1 MESVDVDSERAGIL
15 KGAQETNPEGEDT
28 SDTGTPNVQISSSG
42 DSPNFIEAITLLQK
56 ALAVHGAGGSGQ
68 ANTTVISSKPDTN
81 TGSTYDEYF
90 SEISQDLE
98 KCEERGPCLNE
109 NIAQLFQNLVYNDI
123 NVEKLENLFKEVL
136 PPENINGLEASK
148 VNSEVWRQIAHQTK
162 SFDLKLQNL
171 QKIIL
176 KPLSVLN
183 NTANTLYEHRPEKD
197 LTKLVALVKATIK
210 SCADTA
216 VFLGKANEDILTFRR
231 EK

>member
-1 MESVDVDSERAGIL
+1 MDSVDVDSEMDEII
-15 KGAQETNPEGEDT
+15 KEAQETNPEDEDT
-28 SDTGTPNVQISSSG
+28 SDTGTTNAQISSSG
-42 DSPNFIEAITLLQK
+42 GSSNLIEAITLLQK
-56 ALAVHGAGGSGQ
+56 DLAVHGAGGSGQ

-81 TGSTYDEYF
+81 TGSTYDEYL
-90 SEISQDLE
+90 SKISQDLE
-98 KCEERGPCLNE
+98 KCEERGPPLNE
-109 NIAQLFQNLVYNDI
+109 NIAKLFRNLVYNDI

-136 PPENINGLEASK
+136 PPENINGLEANK

-176 KPLSVLN
+176 KSLSVLN
-183 NTANTLYEHRPEKD
+183 KTANTLYEHRSEKD

-216 VFLGKANEDILTFRR
+216 VFLGKSKLPPHFSRKR
-231 EK
+231 